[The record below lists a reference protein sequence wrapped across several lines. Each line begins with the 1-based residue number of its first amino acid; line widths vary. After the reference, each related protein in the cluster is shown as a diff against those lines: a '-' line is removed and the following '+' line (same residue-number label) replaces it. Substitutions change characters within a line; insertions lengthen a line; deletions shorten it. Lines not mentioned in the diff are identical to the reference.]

1 MSANSAD
8 SRAEAQVMRAART
21 VGILFFLLTASC
33 AGVRPPAAVT
43 SPHTAAPQATAEA
56 VVPAGTSVPPQR
68 PPPTVLTQGGAV
80 SVVPAPPPA
89 KTPTTPSTGQSAA
102 KTAEPSAK
110 APASP
115 APLAQ
120 APRKESIAPDV
131 AKQKAPPLD
140 VASLEQRLKD
150 TKAIGVLTKI
160 TLKNQIDDLLNQFR
174 ALYQGKLK
182 LTLAELRRPYDLLV
196 LKVLSLLQDGDPA
209 LAAAI
214 VASREAI
221 WGVLADPAKF
231 ATI

>member
-1 MSANSAD
+1 MMNKITSTLVIA
-8 SRAEAQVMRAART
+8 VAALAC
-21 VGILFFLLTASC
+21 V
-33 AGVRPPAAVT
+33 
-43 SPHTAAPQATAEA
+43 APLVSQTAE
-56 VVPAGTSVPPQR
+56 
-68 PPPTVLTQGGAV
+68 
-80 SVVPAPPPA
+80 
-89 KTPTTPSTGQSAA
+89 K
-102 KTAEPSAK
+102 KD
-110 APASP
+110 APAT
-115 APLAQ
+115 Q
-120 APRKESIAPDV
+120 K
-131 AKQKAPPLD
+131 KQKAPPLD

-182 LTLAELRRPYDLLV
+182 ITLAELRRPYDLLV
-196 LKVLSLLQDGDPA
+196 LKVLSLLQDSDPA